1 MLRMSLHSLAFPRG
15 AVSTICVHCSE
26 GTGPDVSDPKTWM
39 CLICGWIYDEAAG
52 DPEHG
57 LAPGTAWADVPI
69 NWTCPE
75 CGARKEDFEMV
86 QIIGISAQAVPGA
99 RPCSGSPADSS

>member
-1 MLRMSLHSLAFPRG
+1 
-15 AVSTICVHCSE
+15 
-26 GTGPDVSDPKTWM
+26 M
-39 CLICGWIYDEAAG
+39 CLICGWIYDESVG

-57 LAPGTAWADVPI
+57 LAPGTAWADVSI

-86 QIIGISAQAVPGA
+86 QI
-99 RPCSGSPADSS
+99 

>member
-1 MLRMSLHSLAFPRG
+1 MLRMSLHSLAFSRG
-15 AVSTICVHCSE
+15 AVSTIWLHCSE

-57 LAPGTAWADVPI
+57 LAPGTAWAHLDTFAWNEATRPGR
-69 NWTCPE
+69 PE
-75 CGARKEDFEMV
+75 GGEALGLRALLAFVRGLILD
-86 QIIGISAQAVPGA
+86 
-99 RPCSGSPADSS
+99 

>member
-15 AVSTICVHCSE
+15 AVSTICLHCSE
-26 GTGPDVSDPKTWM
+26 GTSPDVSDPKTWM

-57 LAPGTAWADVPI
+57 LAPGTAWADIPM

-86 QIIGISAQAVPGA
+86 QI
-99 RPCSGSPADSS
+99 

>member
-1 MLRMSLHSLAFPRG
+1 MLRMYLHSLAFPPG
-15 AVSTICVHCSE
+15 AVSTICLHCSE

-57 LAPGTAWADVPI
+57 LAPGTAWSDVPM

-86 QIIGISAQAVPGA
+86 QI
-99 RPCSGSPADSS
+99 

>member
-1 MLRMSLHSLAFPRG
+1 LRMSLHSLAFSRG
-15 AVSTICVHCSE
+15 AVPTIWLHCSE

-57 LAPGTAWADVPI
+57 LAPGTAWADIPM

-86 QIIGISAQAVPGA
+86 QI
-99 RPCSGSPADSS
+99 

>member
-1 MLRMSLHSLAFPRG
+1 MSLHSLAFSRG
-15 AVSTICVHCSE
+15 AVSTIWLHCSE

-57 LAPGTAWADVPI
+57 LKPGTAWADIPM

-86 QIIGISAQAVPGA
+86 QI
-99 RPCSGSPADSS
+99 

>member
-1 MLRMSLHSLAFPRG
+1 MLFGKFTLVRISP
-15 AVSTICVHCSE
+15 HCSDSARWPA
-26 GTGPDVSDPKTWM
+26 GPSREVTEHLTDAKTWM
-39 CLICGWIYDEAAG
+39 CLICGWIYDEGAG

-57 LAPGTAWADVPI
+57 LAPDTAWSDVPM

-86 QIIGISAQAVPGA
+86 QI
-99 RPCSGSPADSS
+99 